1 MAISKTDDNARSILS
16 LVRLVIAWAV
26 ALALLPRAQAE
37 PVTGPVTVTGPVVVT
52 VKSGRTFTAEIDP
65 RSDESKLVLRFTKES
80 STILRPI
87 EWGAVTEI
95 RREDEVL
102 PIDAVRARA
111 IADHA
116 ALPTVV
122 KPKQIV
128 LRGGSARSASPSSSV
143 RAWPVRPAAGEEELP
158 GAAAIRGP
166 VRSITAD
173 AYLANWD
180 ADVEADGLALSLG
193 ALDGDGYGAAV
204 DGTLEVELIGERQP
218 PYTRGNAFP
227 VLARWTRQV
236 TAAEIEAAGGYY
248 KTRLEFQAVHPEY
261 ERWVSNHALVHVR
274 FLVPGDGTFE
284 TSIDAVPMR
293 RYSPVRE
300 RTEQAF
306 GTRFLPNER
315 TGRGHRESAT
325 FGP

>member
-1 MAISKTDDNARSILS
+1 MAMADTNDVRPFLS
-16 LVRLVIAWAV
+16 LLRLVIAWAV
-26 ALALLPRAQAE
+26 ALGMLPRAQAE
-37 PVTGPVTVTGPVVVT
+37 PVAEQVAAPPMVTVRELVTVT

-65 RSDESKLVLRFTKES
+65 RSDAAKLVLRFSKET

-87 EWGAVTEI
+87 EWTAVTEI
-95 RREDEVL
+95 RRGEAVL
-102 PIDAVRARA
+102 PIETVRTQA
-111 IADHA
+111 IAENA
-116 ALPTVV
+116 ARPKSM
-122 KPKQIV
+122 KPSPA
-128 LRGGSARSASPSSSV
+128 LGTSSRGTV
-143 RAWPVRPAAGEEELP
+143 RAWPVRPAAGEEESP
-158 GAAAIRGP
+158 NAAAVRGP
-166 VRSITAD
+166 VRSITVD
-173 AYLANWD
+173 AHLANWD
-180 ADVEADGLALSLG
+180 ADVEADGLSLSLG
-193 ALDGDGYGAAV
+193 AFVGDGYAAAV
-204 DGTLEVELIGERQP
+204 DGTLEVALIGERQP
-218 PYTRGNAFP
+218 PYSRGNAFP